1 MSVGMSMNMNMSI
14 ISTGMNTNMCI
25 TNPNNMLKT
34 KNN

>member
-1 MSVGMSMNMNMSI
+1 MSVNMSMNMNMS

-25 TNPNNMLKT
+25 TNPNNILKT